1 MQEKKVIN
9 IYETFAGIGSQLKSL
24 NNIAK
29 KLNVKINSL
38 GIVEWYIDAI
48 VSYEIIHKGLLKKE
62 TKLSKE
68 QMVNILGGGVY
79 IHSLLIVNLLL
90 HLIIF

>member
-68 QMVNILGGGVY
+68 QMVNILGGGGFIY
-79 IHSLLIVNLLL
+79 IL
-90 HLIIF
+90 FW